1 MNLRHCAE
9 RGSKNNVKRK
19 NGKLSEA
26 FDLGDWDY
34 NTINW
39 GWQRGWEWDE
49 FGVCQCLDSFGI
61 LDRDVQQLIENISN
75 CACLIQV

>member
-19 NGKLSEA
+19 NGKLPEA

-34 NTINW
+34 NTIN
-39 GWQRGWEWDE
+39 
-49 FGVCQCLDSFGI
+49 
-61 LDRDVQQLIENISN
+61 
-75 CACLIQV
+75 